1 MKKVYE
7 GKTKDVFALENGNY
21 RLKFKDDVTGEN
33 GVFDPGANT
42 VGLSIEGI
50 GKRNLMVSAMFF
62 EILEKAGIKTHYIS
76 ADIEN
81 GTMDVKA
88 AKIFGKGLE
97 VICRYRAVGS
107 FLRRYGAYVQE
118 GDKLNA
124 YVEATLKDDGRGD
137 PLVTVEGLEAL
148 GIMTAE
154 QFAEIKTM
162 TQKITALI
170 SDVLQSKGL
179 ELYDIK
185 FEFGLDN
192 AGNVILIDE
201 ISSGNMRVYKDGK
214 IMDPLDLTAALIS
227 DSKNL

>member
-7 GKTKDVFALENGNY
+7 GKTKDVYALDDGNY

-50 GKRNLMVSAMFF
+50 GKKNLAVSVKFF
-62 EILEKAGIKTHYIS
+62 EMLKKAGIVTHYIR
-76 ADIEN
+76 ADVEN
-81 GTMDVKA
+81 GTMDVKK
-88 AKIFGKGLE
+88 AKPFGKGLE

-107 FLRRYGAYVQE
+107 FIRRYGAYINE
-118 GDKLNA
+118 GEKLDA
-124 YVEATLKDDGRGD
+124 YVEATLKDDHRGD

-148 GIMTAE
+148 GIMTAA
-154 QFAEIKTM
+154 QFEEIKSM
-162 TQKITALI
+162 TRNITALI
-170 SDVLQSKGL
+170 KDYLQKKGL

-185 FEFGLDN
+185 LEYGVDHS
-192 AGNVILIDE
+192 GNVLLIDE

-214 IMDPLDLTAALIS
+214 VLDPMDLSEYILS
-227 DSKNL
+227 E